1 MNSLRPGVA
10 WWLLGPSLGF
20 VALFFLAPVV
30 ALLLGA
36 FQVGGDDAAWGLQN
50 LVAFFAEPLNRDV
63 YWRTVRLAG
72 LATLAAALVGYPA
85 ALAIVRLPR
94 RWRGLVTGLV
104 ILPLMVSPIA
114 RTYAWIVL
122 LGRNG
127 LVNSALLGSGA
138 VDTPIP
144 MLYTE
149 AAVFIGLLQL
159 MLPLML
165 VSLVSALENMP
176 ADVEHAARS
185 LGATPLQAFFRVTL
199 PLTQEG
205 LVLGGTLVFTGCV
218 TAYITPALLGGAKV
232 LMLETLLY
240 QKVNSGGDLP
250 AASVIAV
257 LLLVT
262 TVALNQLLRRL
273 SAARNTRVGP
283 GPAVPA

>member
-10 WWLLGPSLGF
+10 WWLLGPALGF
-20 VALFFLAPVV
+20 VALFFVAPVV

-36 FQVGGDDAAWGLQN
+36 FQVGGEGSAWGLQN
-50 LVAFFAEPLNRDV
+50 FIAFFAEPLNRDV

-72 LATLAAALVGYPA
+72 LATLAAAVVGYPA
-85 ALAIVRLPR
+85 ALAIVRLPA

-127 LVNSALLGSGA
+127 LVNSALVGSGV
-138 VDTPIP
+138 VDAPVP

-273 SAARNTRVGP
+273 SAARRTR
-283 GPAVPA
+283 AVPASAVPA